1 MQFNNHSNLVGKH
14 AFLGA
19 SKYHW
24 LNYDIQKLKDSY
36 ISWQATQRGTELH
49 DLACRLIK
57 LGVKLPETEETLNMY
72 VNDAIGFKLTP
83 EQPLFYSYNCFG
95 TTDGISFR
103 KIRGKDFLR
112 IHDLKTGVTPANM
125 NQLLI
130 YAALFCLEYHVDPLK
145 INIELRIY
153 QNNEIYI
160 LNKKTQHDF
169 DIGNINEAVKDV
181 MDKIVEFDRVI
192 EEMKGTN

>member
-24 LNYDIQKLKDSY
+24 INYDIQKLKDSY
-36 ISWQATQRGTELH
+36 TSWQATQRGTELH

-112 IHDLKTGVTPANM
+112 IHDLKTGITPANM

-160 LNKKTQHDF
+160 LNKKTQREF
-169 DIGNINEAVKDV
+169 NISDLNTAVKDV
-181 MDKIVEFDRVI
+181 MGKIVEFDKII

>member
-57 LGVKLPETEETLNMY
+57 LGVKLPDTEETLNMY

-160 LNKKTQHDF
+160 LNKKTQRDF

>member
-160 LNKKTQHDF
+160 LNKKTQRDF

>member
-95 TTDGISFR
+95 TTDSISFR

-160 LNKKTQHDF
+160 LNKKTQRDF